1 MPSSTC
7 SSFLPINSSPGF
19 ATGLSTGSIVPSFVS
34 TYCMLGNSSPSHPLF
49 FGSYGAS
56 SGALPATSQFFSSA
70 FFTHPPWLSLASLLH
85 KPSVVGPVYSP
96 IPEKLV
102 TKIKGRQFVNHL
114 ADLLTKRPRI
124 VSHKRTWMANCSC
137 LPRRG
142 YER

>member
-7 SSFLPINSSPGF
+7 SSSLPINSSPGF
-19 ATGLSTGSIVPSFVS
+19 ATRLSTGNIVPSLVS
-34 TYCMLGNSSPSHPLF
+34 TYCMLGNSSLSHPLF

-56 SGALPATSQFFSSA
+56 SGALPVTSQFFSSA
-70 FFTHPPWLSLASLLH
+70 FFAHTPWLSLASFLH

-102 TKIKGRQFVNHL
+102 TKIKGRQFVNL
-114 ADLLTKRPRI
+114 VDLLTERPRI
-124 VSHKRTWMANCSC
+124 ASRKRTWMANCSC
-137 LPRRG
+137 LPRRE